1 MKLINGKRHLI
12 QTIYSLITRQ
22 QIKKILLNGILDTE
36 VIRVITDEVSTREK
50 PSDIRFLVPNLRGQ
64 KLSGLQKSNLLGGKV
79 RASIKCKAKFIL
91 LDDHVIFFSGSES
104 DKTHHLGERDMAVL
118 CENNMEISKTLLDSF
133 ENNWDNGVI
142 LHM

>member
-64 KLSGLQKSNLLGGKV
+64 KLSNLQKSNLLVGKL